1 MKRTLAVLSFF
12 CFAQVTMS
20 QTTIPLYPDS
30 IPNSKPVPDKESSEV
45 SATDGKLRI
54 SYVTRPTLTI
64 YPAPKEKAT
73 GTAVI
78 VCPGGGYSI
87 LAASHEGSDVARR
100 FNEMGVTAIVLKYRL
115 PNDTTM
121 LNKEIGPLQDA
132 QQALLVVR
140 AKAKEWGIKKDQVG
154 IIGFS
159 AGGHL
164 VSTTGT
170 HFGHDYVHNI
180 TPHTI
185 TKNSLLRPSFMI
197 LVYPVISFSDSL
209 AHKGSRTKLLGE
221 NPSAEKIREY
231 SNELQVTKLTPPT
244 FLVHAKD
251 DKGVVVE
258 NSERFYEALQK
269 HKVPAEIYLYE
280 KGGHAFGL
288 NNKASDVNW
297 VDLLEQWMRKNK
309 WIK

>member
-1 MKRTLAVLSFF
+1 MKSTLITLSFF
-12 CFAQVTMS
+12 CMIQTAMS
-20 QTTIPLYPDS
+20 QTTIPLYENG
-30 IPNSKPVPDKESSEV
+30 IPNSKAVPDKESSVV

-54 SYVTRPTLTI
+54 SYVTNPTLTI

-100 FNEMGVTAIVLKYRL
+100 FNEMGVTAFVLKYRL
-115 PNDTTM
+115 PNDTSM
-121 LNKEIGPLQDA
+121 INKEIGPLQDA
-132 QQALLVVR
+132 QQAISVVR
-140 AKAKEWGIKKDQVG
+140 ARAKEWGIKKNKVG

-164 VSTTGT
+164 VSTVGT
-170 HFGHDYVHNI
+170 HWGHDYVHDI
-180 TPHTI
+180 TPHVM
-185 TKNSLLRPSFMI
+185 TKTSPLRPSFMI
-197 LVYPVISFSDSL
+197 LIYPVISFSDSL

-231 SNELQVTKLTPPT
+231 SNELLVNDLTPPT

-251 DKGVVVE
+251 DKTVVVQ
-258 NSERFYEALQK
+258 NSQHFYEALQK
-269 HKVPAEIYLYE
+269 HHVPAEIYLYE
-280 KGGHAFGL
+280 NGGHGFGMI
-288 NNKASDVNW
+288 NKTSEVKW
-297 VDLLEQWMRKNK
+297 MDLVEQWMRSNK